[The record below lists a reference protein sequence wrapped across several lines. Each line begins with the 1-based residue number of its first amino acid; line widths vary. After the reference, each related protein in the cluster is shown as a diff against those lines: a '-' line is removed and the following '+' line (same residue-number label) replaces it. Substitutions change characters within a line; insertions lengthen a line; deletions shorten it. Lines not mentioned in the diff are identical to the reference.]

1 MRSITKTI
9 LTGTAIAQLATIGA
23 LGQIYYQLD
32 HAGSGSLVSSFNA
45 SDGTEPLDNWVGNEF
60 TVLNGGN
67 LITRVDLGVNTV
79 KLGTTAELALYRVAN
94 PGIGTGGGLT
104 LLYTQNFTP
113 ISAVSPS
120 FVNLNQITLT
130 TPVLLNPGDEFVVSV
145 LIRNVIALAPN
156 DVYPFVIDNGAT
168 SAGSFWDRSAPNT
181 FNLNDLS
188 GARLLTSTLAPDGSG
203 SAPFSPGPGNLILRA
218 EGVPAVVPEPFT
230 FALAGL
236 GAAVL
241 MIFRRR
247 NK

>member
-1 MRSITKTI
+1 MRSITKTVLI
-9 LTGTAIAQLATIGA
+9 GTAIVQLATLGA

-32 HAGSGSLVSSFNA
+32 HAGPGVPVSAFNA

-60 TVLNGGN
+60 TALNGAN
-67 LITRVDLGVNTV
+67 LITRVDFGVHTV

-94 PGIGTGGGLT
+94 PGPGVGGGLT

-113 ISAVSPS
+113 ISAISPT
-120 FVNLNQITLT
+120 FVNLNQIPLT

-145 LIRNVIALAPN
+145 LIRNVIALPPN
-156 DVYPFVIDNGAT
+156 DVYPFVIDNGTT

-203 SAPFSPGPGNLILRA
+203 APLFSPGPGHLVLRA
-218 EGVPAVVPEPFT
+218 QGVPPGVPEPFT

-236 GAAVL
+236 GAAML